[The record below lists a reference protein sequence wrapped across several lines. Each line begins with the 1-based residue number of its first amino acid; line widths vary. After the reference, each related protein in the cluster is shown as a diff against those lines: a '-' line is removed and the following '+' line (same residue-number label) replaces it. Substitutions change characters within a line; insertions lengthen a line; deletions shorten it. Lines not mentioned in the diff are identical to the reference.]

1 MKNIDAQL
9 GLVEMRAYEAKKE
22 LSNIADEIFII
33 GNIIK
38 QREHENARVIEEEA
52 KQLYIDEISSVG
64 NTIKQHE
71 HENAAHHSVP
81 KPAPHRTAPRAIEE
95 EVKQLYIGEI
105 SSIGNTIKQHEHENA
120 VHHSVKKPCPAPH
133 RAAPRVIEEEAKQL
147 CIGARK
153 YDVIHK
159 WVIDQFTS
167 TKKKTP
173 AKKNNW
179 RRDFRG
185 RFNRCVFRRG
195 CRFRGGQDR
204 RGAARAAEHRAAG
217 HFEYDFK

>member
-167 TKKKTP
+167 TKKNTGEEELL
-173 AKKNNW
+173 AT
-179 RRDFRG
+179 
-185 RFNRCVFRRG
+185 RFSR
-195 CRFRGGQDR
+195 
-204 RGAARAAEHRAAG
+204 
-217 HFEYDFK
+217 KI